1 MVATFTTAVLNVF
14 DGGYLDE
21 DESFKMVDI
30 LFCIGIMFC
39 LPIAVILDI
48 FTYPLQFIILNIV
61 LCMIRQIE
69 SMKDAREQEIE
80 LDSITS

>member
-1 MVATFTTAVLNVF
+1 MIATFTTAVLNVF

-48 FTYPLQFIILNIV
+48 LTYPLQFIILNIV
-61 LCMIRQIE
+61 LCMIRR
-69 SMKDAREQEIE
+69 MKDARELEIE
-80 LDSITS
+80 LDAIS

>member
-1 MVATFTTAVLNVF
+1 MVATFTTAVLNIF

-48 FTYPLQFIILNIV
+48 LTYPLQFIILNIV
-61 LCMIRQIE
+61 LCMIRR
-69 SMKDAREQEIE
+69 MKDARELEIE
-80 LDSITS
+80 LDAIS

>member
-1 MVATFTTAVLNVF
+1 MVATFTTAVLNIF

-48 FTYPLQFIILNIV
+48 LTYPLQFIILNIV
-61 LCMIRQIE
+61 LCMIRR
-69 SMKDAREQEIE
+69 MKDVRELEIE
-80 LDSITS
+80 LDAIS

>member
-1 MVATFTTAVLNVF
+1 MIQFMVATFTTAVLNIF

-48 FTYPLQFIILNIV
+48 LTYPLQFIILNIV
-61 LCMIRQIE
+61 LCMIRR
-69 SMKDAREQEIE
+69 MKDVRELEIE
-80 LDSITS
+80 LDAIS